1 MKKVKVLESKF
12 QNFIVKSN
20 ALVEARYRLSL
31 QESQIILWLLTQI
44 KSDDEDFKPHNLEI
58 IEFSHLTQVSVGN
71 KYSELRKITK
81 RLMQRVIEIY
91 EPDTKEFIQA
101 AWLSSAHY
109 KSKQGYVSLEFSP
122 KLKPYLLKLKNQFTK
137 IDIADTLKLK
147 SIHAIRIFELLLQ
160 YSNLGTREMSIVNLR
175 AYCGIQ
181 EREYKDYF
189 DLKRKVIEKAKT
201 EINSKTEYNIDYT
214 AIKESRKVVAI
225 EWTIKKKNPQKE
237 EYSQKLITLQKELR
251 SELALIEALM
261 EYGFSKGI
269 AKRLLKTN
277 EEEVIKNALKSVNLQ
292 IERNHV
298 KNAKAMLQT
307 AIKEKWHPEVF
318 KKRKKSL

>member
-1 MKKVKVLESKF
+1 MNKVKVLESKF

-44 KSDDEDFKPHNLEI
+44 RSDDEDFKPHNLEI

-122 KLKPYLLKLKNQFTK
+122 KLKPYLLKLSCVS
-137 IDIADTLKLK
+137 AP
-147 SIHAIRIFELLLQ
+147 
-160 YSNLGTREMSIVNLR
+160 V
-175 AYCGIQ
+175 
-181 EREYKDYF
+181 
-189 DLKRKVIEKAKT
+189 
-201 EINSKTEYNIDYT
+201 
-214 AIKESRKVVAI
+214 
-225 EWTIKKKNPQKE
+225 
-237 EYSQKLITLQKELR
+237 
-251 SELALIEALM
+251 
-261 EYGFSKGI
+261 
-269 AKRLLKTN
+269 
-277 EEEVIKNALKSVNLQ
+277 
-292 IERNHV
+292 
-298 KNAKAMLQT
+298 
-307 AIKEKWHPEVF
+307 
-318 KKRKKSL
+318 